1 MNYIGMAIT
10 ILSHIAAGLYLEKP
24 KYNKVVIAASWLMF
38 AVVSVAVMSI
48 KEMPQTV
55 FFGILIAQYVTFL
68 LTSCGPAGEKT
79 FLFLT
84 YANSFCVSLGVRQYL
99 AVFFGNEPYCFGN
112 EPYFFVIELVI
123 LVLMHLLLCTLL
135 LPNYKRARIFFR
147 SGWLKINL
155 ILIFFF
161 IQFLNQYAF
170 SVVNKHEAM
179 DTVLD
184 FALFGI
190 ILYSTLFF
198 MFDAVKI
205 ASETNKRKFENNEL
219 KNLAYIDQLTKLQNR
234 TSYIKYVRRLTL
246 DYRMNKI
253 KGCVCVVMDI
263 DGFKQIND
271 ELGHAE
277 GDRILM
283 ETGSF
288 MIEYLEEFNCKIF
301 RIGGDEFVLFLH
313 DVNITD
319 IQQEMDS
326 MNRELQTKVGTT
338 MSCGW
343 AEIDFKKHNPVET
356 AFDEADKMMYDNK
369 QSKKSIRSN

>member
-1 MNYIGMAIT
+1 MIYISMIVT
-10 ILSHIAAGLYLEKP
+10 IVSHIVAGLYLEKQ
-24 KYNKVVIAASWLMF
+24 KYNKTVTAASWLIF
-38 AVVSVAVMSI
+38 AVVSLLLFKIQVNLQIS
-48 KEMPQTV
+48 
-55 FFGILIAQYVTFL
+55 FFGILIALYVTFL
-68 LTSCGPAGEKT
+68 ITSCGPVGEKT

-84 YANSFCVSLGVRQYL
+84 YTNSFCISIGLKQYPV
-99 AVFFGNEPYCFGN
+99 AVFGEKT
-112 EPYFFVIELVI
+112 YFFVIEIVV
-123 LVLMHLLLCTLL
+123 LVLLHLLLSKFL

-147 SGWLKINL
+147 SGWLKINF

-288 MIEYLEEFNCKIF
+288 MIEYLEEFNCTIF